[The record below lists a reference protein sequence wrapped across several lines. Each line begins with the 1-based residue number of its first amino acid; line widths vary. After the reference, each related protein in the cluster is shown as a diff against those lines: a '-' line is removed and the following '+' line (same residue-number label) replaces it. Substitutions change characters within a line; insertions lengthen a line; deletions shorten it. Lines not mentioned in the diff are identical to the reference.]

1 MATPI
6 THNDLYARTERLGL
20 WGLLA
25 HWDEL
30 SQEPWLPRLIELEES
45 ERKQWSLQRRLASAR
60 IGAFKPLADFDWN
73 WPKEIHRE
81 LIESLFTFRFIEE
94 ASNVI
99 LVGPNGVGKSMVAQN
114 LAYQALLKGHT
125 VRFTTASDML
135 NDLSAQDGNLA
146 LQRRLS
152 LYSRPSLLVIDEVG
166 YLSYDNRHAD
176 LLFEIISR
184 RYQKKSLVV
193 TTNKSFSEWN
203 EVFPNA
209 SCVVALIDRL
219 VHQAEITQIVGES
232 YRRKEAKDR
241 AIKRHQ
247 LQNVKSKRTKN

>member
-1 MATPI
+1 MT
-6 THNDLYARTERLGL
+6 TSSTNDLRTRAERLGL

-25 HWDEL
+25 HWDEVAE
-30 SQEPWLPRLIELEES
+30 EPWIARLLDIEEAA
-45 ERKQWSLQRRLASAR
+45 RKQRSLQRRLSSAR
-60 IGAFKPLADFDWN
+60 IGPLKPMADFDWN
-73 WPKEIHRE
+73 WPKEVNRE
-81 LIESLFTFRFIEE
+81 LIESLFTFHFL
-94 ASNVI
+94 ADTANVI
-99 LVGPNGVGKSMVAQN
+99 LVGPNGVGKSMIAQN
-114 LAYQALLKGHT
+114 LAYQALLHGHT
-125 VRFTTASDML
+125 VRFTTASEML

-152 LYSRPSLLVIDEVG
+152 LYSRPALLVIDEVG

-219 VHQAEITQIVGES
+219 VHHAEITQIVGES
-232 YRRKEAKDR
+232 YRRKEAKER
-241 AIKRHQ
+241 GVKRTKQ
-247 LQNVKSKRTKN
+247 QEEKSKRPKK